1 MIVLNGLN
9 DWNFN
14 VEAQKARGNLPG
26 ILQSRT
32 LVVELL
38 KLLLRNALRHKL
50 RSTLTIVGV
59 GVAVMA
65 FALLQTVVTAWYA
78 GVEASAANRLIARH
92 AVSFVFTLPLAYRDR
107 IAQVPGVNRVT
118 FASWFSG
125 VYIDKNQFFARL
137 AVDSETFFEVYPE
150 YLLDPQQFEVFKRE
164 RNACIIGPDLAE
176 RYNLKIGDIMPV
188 EGDIYPG
195 QWEFVVRGI
204 YQPRD
209 QITDPST
216 MMFHYK
222 YLDERVRQEMPHR
235 SGEIGWYIVRIDD
248 PDNSAAISEEIDK
261 LFANSRAETK
271 TETERA
277 FQQSFL
283 SAASAVITAM
293 NIMSFVIIGIILL
306 VVGNTMIMSARE
318 RTHEFAVLKALGFSG
333 GQLFFLIAGESL
345 ILSILGSAL
354 GLALTI
360 PAVEGFQTAL
370 PKGWFPVFFIKPETV
385 LIGCAAGL
393 LVGLL
398 AAIIPLRRVLTTR
411 IVEGLRF
418 AG

>member
-1 MIVLNGLN
+1 M
-9 DWNFN
+9 
-14 VEAQKARGNLPG
+14 
-26 ILQSRT
+26 
-32 LVVELL
+32 ELL
-38 KLLLRNALRHKL
+38 KLLLRNVLRHKL
-50 RSTLTIVGV
+50 RSLLTIVGV

-78 GVEASAANRLIARH
+78 GVDASSANRLITRH

-137 AVDSETFFEVYPE
+137 AVDSETFFDVYPE
-150 YLLDPQQFEVFKRE
+150 FLVERVQFEAFKRE
-164 RNACIIGPDLAE
+164 RNATIIGIDIAE
-176 RYNLKIGDIMPV
+176 RYNLKIGDLMQL
-188 EGDIYPG
+188 EGDVYPG
-195 QWEFVVRGI
+195 MWEFVVRGI
-204 YQPRD
+204 YKPRD

-235 SGEIGWYIVRIDD
+235 AGEIGWYVVRIDD
-248 PDNSAAISEEIDK
+248 PDNSARISQEIDN

-306 VVGNTMIMSARE
+306 VVANTMIMSARE
-318 RTHEFAVLKALGFSG
+318 RTHEFAVLKALGFPG
-333 GQLFFLIAGESL
+333 RQLFLLIAGESL
-345 ILSILGSAL
+345 ILSLCGSAV
-354 GLALTI
+354 GLAVTF

-370 PKGWFPVFFIKPETV
+370 PKGWFPVFYIKPET
-385 LIGCAAGL
+385 LAIGCAAGV
-393 LVGLL
+393 LVGML

-411 IVEGLRF
+411 IVEGLRYV
-418 AG
+418 G

>member
-1 MIVLNGLN
+1 M
-9 DWNFN
+9 
-14 VEAQKARGNLPG
+14 
-26 ILQSRT
+26 
-32 LVVELL
+32 ELL
-38 KLLLRNALRHKL
+38 KLLLRNTLRHKL
-50 RSTLTIVGV
+50 RGMLTIFGV

-78 GVEASAANRLIARH
+78 GVDASSANRLITRH

-137 AVDSETFFEVYPE
+137 AVDTDTFFDVYPE
-150 YLLDPQQFEVFKRE
+150 FLVDKEELEAFKRE
-164 RNACIIGPDLAE
+164 RNGTIIGIDLAE
-176 RYNLKIGDIMPV
+176 RYNLKIGDLMQL
-188 EGDIYPG
+188 EGDVYPG
-195 QWEFVVRGI
+195 QWDFVVRGI
-204 YQPRD
+204 YRPRD
-209 QITDPST
+209 QTTDPTT
-216 MMFHYK
+216 MLFQYK

-235 SGEIGWYIVRIDD
+235 AGEIGWYVVRINNPAD
-248 PDNSAAISEEIDK
+248 SARISQEIDN

-306 VVGNTMIMSARE
+306 VVANTMVMSARE

-333 GQLFFLIAGESL
+333 RQLFILISGESL
-345 ILSILGSAL
+345 ILSLLGSAL
-354 GLALTI
+354 GLAITF

-370 PKGWFPVFFIKPETV
+370 PKGWFPVFYIKPETFA
-385 LIGCAAGL
+385 IGCAAGV
-393 LVGLL
+393 LVGML

-411 IVEGLRF
+411 IVEGLRYV
-418 AG
+418 G